1 MTDIKNTRVL
11 LAKRPVGE
19 PQREHFTIETVPV
32 REIVSGEVLVKVL
45 WLSLD
50 PYMRGRMSDEE
61 SYARPV
67 EIGEVMQG
75 ETAGR
80 IIRTK
85 SERFE
90 EGDYVCCHLGW
101 QTHIIARDSDPS
113 LIKVDPT
120 EIPLSVYLHAAGM
133 TGRTAYLGLHRLAQ
147 PQAGETLVVS
157 AASGAV
163 GSVVGQIGRL
173 KGCRVIGVAGG
184 SAKCDYVINEL
195 GFDDCVDYKAG
206 RLEND
211 LKAACPR
218 GIDIYWE
225 GVGGALV
232 KAVAPLLNKGARV
245 PICGAISTYNA
256 VEIKEEETT
265 YYILSHA
272 PNPPFQKFFVVTDFF
287 DEWPEATKQL
297 IKWIKE
303 GKIKYRESI
312 IEGIEKAP
320 DGLRGLLRGENF
332 GKQLVRVAE

>member
-1 MTDIKNTRVL
+1 
-11 LAKRPVGE
+11 
-19 PQREHFTIETVPV
+19 
-32 REIVSGEVLVKVL
+32 
-45 WLSLD
+45 
-50 PYMRGRMSDEE
+50 MRGRMSDAP

-80 IIRTK
+80 IIRSK
-85 SERFE
+85 SGRFE

-101 QTHIIARDSDPS
+101 QTYIIARDIDPS
-113 LIKVDPT
+113 LIKADPR

-133 TGRTAYLGLHRLAQ
+133 TGRTAYLGLHRIAK
-147 PQAGETLVVS
+147 PKAGENLVVS

-184 SAKCDYVINEL
+184 PAKCDYVINEL
-195 GFDDCVDYKAG
+195 GFDGCVDYKAG
-206 RLEND
+206 NLEND

-225 GVGGALV
+225 GVGGAVV

-245 PICGAISTYNA
+245 PICGTISNYND
-256 VEIKEEETT
+256 VEIKEEEST

-272 PNPPFQKFFVVTDFF
+272 PNPPFQKFFVVTDYI
-287 DEWPEATKQL
+287 DGWLEATRQL
-297 IKWIKE
+297 IHWIKE

-312 IEGIEKAP
+312 IEGIENAP
-320 DGLRGLLRGENF
+320 DGLRGLLRGQNF